1 MFFGSLEF
9 LVFLP
14 IFLLAYFL
22 TSGKERLWV
31 NLIGSYI
38 FYGWWDWRFLSVLI
52 LITVIN
58 YWAALKI
65 AEEMARND
73 GKPGK
78 ESRQWL
84 AISVVVCM
92 GMLAYFKY
100 ANFFLDNFYAVL
112 SALGFRPHH
121 ETLEIILPLGISF
134 FTFQGLSYTI
144 DVFRGRLE
152 VERSLLRL
160 AVFEAFFPQLVAGP
174 IVRASTFLPQLMH
187 DRKPTVEG
195 ISRGMAEI
203 AWGFVLKIVVADSLS
218 LVADPRFEA
227 PEAHNGLSLFLGV
240 ISYSFQ
246 IYGDFAGYSLIAI
259 GLARWF
265 GFEFPENF
273 NAPYFARDFSDFW
286 RRWHI
291 SLSTWIRDYIYIP
304 LGGNR
309 NSAARTY
316 ANLMIAMLL
325 GGLWHGASWN
335 FVIWGGLHGL
345 YLSAQRALERPL
357 RHIWALFPNF
367 AAVGIQIAGCYA
379 LVCLT
384 WVFFRAKDL
393 PQSMDIIRTILNFQD
408 YAWAGVSEKF
418 HVMRSFAVIALVVGF
433 DIWNLNHRAFAWM
446 GKRPFV
452 MMGFVVGCLLLL
464 AFLGVFGN
472 DAFIYFQF

>member
-22 TSGKERLWV
+22 TSGKNRLWV

-38 FYGWWDWRFLSVLI
+38 FYGWFDWRFLSILI
-52 LITVIN
+52 LITVVN
-58 YWAALKI
+58 YWAALKTSD
-65 AEEMARND
+65 EMARHG
-73 GKPGK
+73 GKPGR
-78 ESRQWL
+78 ESKRWL
-84 AISVVVCM
+84 TLSVVVCM

-100 ANFFLDNFYAVL
+100 ANFFLDNVYAVL
-112 SALGFRPHH
+112 SALGIHGRHAA
-121 ETLEIILPLGISF
+121 LEITLPLGISF

-160 AVFEAFFPQLVAGP
+160 AVFKAFFPQLVAGP
-174 IVRASTFLPQLMH
+174 IVRASTFLPQLWH
-187 DRKPTVEG
+187 DRKPTLEG
-195 ISRGMAEI
+195 ISRGTAEI
-203 AWGFVLKIVVADSLS
+203 AWGFVLKFVVAESLA
-218 LVADPRFEA
+218 LVVEPRFEA

-246 IYGDFAGYSLIAI
+246 IYGDFAGYSLMAI

-309 NSAARTY
+309 ISGGRTY

-345 YLSAQRALERPL
+345 FLSAQRALEKPL
-357 RHIWALFPNF
+357 HHLWALFPKF
-367 AAVGIQIAGCYA
+367 AAVAIQMAGCYA

-393 PQSMDIIRTILNFQD
+393 PQSMEIIRAILNFQD

-418 HVMRSFAVIALVVGF
+418 HIMRAVAVIALVVGF
-433 DIWNLNHRAFAWM
+433 DVANLNHRAFVWM
-446 GKRPFV
+446 EERPFV